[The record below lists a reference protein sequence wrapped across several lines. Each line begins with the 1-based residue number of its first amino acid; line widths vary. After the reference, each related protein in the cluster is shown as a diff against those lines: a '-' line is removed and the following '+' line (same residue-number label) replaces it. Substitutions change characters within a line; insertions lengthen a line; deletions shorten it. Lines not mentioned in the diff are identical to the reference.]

1 MPFDPGRDRLPDHGN
16 VEPVRRARC
25 HHFSSVSRVDDGMS
39 RLFQNLL
46 PRLNQ
51 GLINRCITQPP

>member
-1 MPFDPGRDRLPDHGN
+1 
-16 VEPVRRARC
+16 
-25 HHFSSVSRVDDGMS
+25 MS